1 MSNFI
6 NVLMRRSN
14 RPKVNHKLTFFLL
27 VLSLLGGWQCVE
39 ASTPANA
46 PAELKTLLTQID
58 TAASS
63 GDVKTVMQ
71 YYSPNFTHGDGL
83 TRQNM
88 EKALTSL
95 WKRYPQL
102 RYTTQLESWKSQG
115 NGIVAE
121 TVTQISGLPS
131 ANSQNFTFNS
141 TIRSRQLISG
151 AKIVQ
156 QDILSERT
164 QLSSGAKPPQLDIK
178 MPQQVKVGQQYSFDA
193 IVAEPLGED
202 YLLGSAL
209 EEPVQADKFLNPTN
223 VNLELLTAGGLFKVG
238 KAPATPGSQ
247 WVSAVIMRGDGMTMV
262 TQRLQVVR

>member
-6 NVLMRRSN
+6 NLLLRRSN

-27 VLSLLGGWQCVE
+27 VLSLFSGWQCVE

-46 PAELKTLLTQID
+46 PAELKMLTQID
-58 TAASS
+58 AAASK

-102 RYTTQLESWKSQG
+102 RYSTQLESWKSQG

-131 ANSQNFTFNS
+131 ANSQNLTFNS

-151 AKIVQ
+151 GKIVQ
-156 QDILSERT
+156 QDILTERT

-178 MPQQVKVGQQYSFDA
+178 LPQQVKVGQQFTFDA

-209 EEPVQADKFLNPTN
+209 EEPVQADKLLNPTN

-238 KAPATPGSQ
+238 NAPATPGSR
-247 WVSAVIMRGDGMTMV
+247 WISAVIMRGGGMTMV